1 MITIPTETPF
11 PITTMKSLLLSF
23 AAFASMTLVS
33 GAAVTLNSTNFG
45 NGLVTSNNAALASG
59 SLRFGTFP
67 ALFDF
72 TANSANLSA
81 LETAFTEVYAYNGPI
96 TAFATSGF
104 FEVSQS
110 IDNTASFEGV
120 SYAASIAG
128 QRVFLWVLNPGA
140 TEHAIFST
148 NTTWNSGVGLPP
160 FNTNFSPD
168 TGTPG
173 LTVHVGTAA
182 AGPDIGAGAPS
193 HRLAVVPEPSAS
205 LLGGLAVAGL
215 LVRRRR

>member
-1 MITIPTETPF
+1 
-11 PITTMKSLLLSF
+11 MKTLLLSLT
-23 AAFASMTLVS
+23 ALASLTLAS

-45 NGLVTSNNAALASG
+45 NGLVTSNNAPLASG

-67 ALFDF
+67 AAYDF

-81 LETAFTEVYAYNGPI
+81 LEAAFTEVYAYNGAI

-140 TEHAIFST
+140 TEQAIFST

-193 HRLAVVPEPSAS
+193 HRLAPVPEPSVS